1 MLDELRSLLLLEGA
15 AIIGIASLDELPPD
29 VRDDFPV
36 GISIAVAL
44 DPRTISGITEG
55 PTRQYYDEYERANKL
70 LERLGNRAGEF
81 LDKRG
86 HRSLPFAV
94 TSVGIDSET
103 ISTRLPHKTVATRAG
118 IGWIGKCALL
128 VTKKFG
134 AAIRMTTVLTDARL
148 QTDHPVNADLCG
160 TCSSCVDNCPAHA
173 PSGKNWQIGLHRDEF
188 FNAFACQK
196 NAREL
201 ASKKIGVVETI
212 CGICIAVCPWTQK
225 YVRGTK

>member
-1 MLDELRSLLLLEGA
+1 MLDELRKLLISDGA
-15 AIIGIASLDELPPD
+15 ALIGIADLNELPPD
-29 VRDDFPV
+29 VRDDFSI

-81 LDKRG
+81 LDERG
-86 HRSLPFAV
+86 HMSLPLAV
-94 TSVGIDSET
+94 TSIGIDSET

-128 VTKKFG
+128 VTKGFG
-134 AAIRMTTVLTDARL
+134 PAIRITTVLTDARL
-148 QTDHPVNADLCG
+148 QTGHPMNTDLCG

-188 FNAFACQK
+188 FNAFACQR
-196 NAREL
+196 NAYEM
-201 ASKKIGVVETI
+201 ASKMIGLAETL

-225 YVRGTK
+225 YVRVAK

>member
-1 MLDELRSLLLLEGA
+1 MLDELRSLLISDGA
-15 AIIGIASLDELPPD
+15 ALVGIANVDELPPD
-29 VRDDFPV
+29 VRDHFPV

-55 PTRQYYDEYERANKL
+55 PTGQYYDEYERANDL
-70 LERLGNRAGEF
+70 LERLGNRASEF
-81 LDKRG
+81 LDEGG
-86 HRSLPFAV
+86 HRSLPLAV
-94 TSVGIDSET
+94 TSVGINSET
-103 ISTRLPHKTVATRAG
+103 ISTRLSHKTVATRAG

-128 VTKKFG
+128 VTKTFG
-134 AAIRMTTVLTDARL
+134 SAIRITTVLTDARL
-148 QTDHPVNADLCG
+148 QTGHPVNADLCG

-196 NAREL
+196 NAYEM
-201 ASKKIGVVETI
+201 ASRRIGVVETL